1 MQHCQQMVAVSRHI
15 LYWIQNSQVLLN
27 FLMFLGFVFLTALV
41 FILEYCRPNWAG
53 PQMREEPPSWKP
65 ADASVC
71 PSLCLKR
78 MRSIFGTLVIKGCF
92 TCLLGLRG
100 PHRLTDVCLCLCVA
114 PCFRRPDHQIPAL
127 NRALF
132 KFLLSGECW
141 GTGSGTRCRPAV
153 LPGLEGQHGGWGWGV
168 GVVMVC
174 VCVGVGVVA
183 GGGWP
188 HHYGKLSHSLNTKKA
203 VKR

>member
-1 MQHCQQMVAVSRHI
+1 MQHCQQMAAVSRHI

-41 FILEYCRPNWAG
+41 FIIEYCRPNWAG
-53 PQMREEPPSWKP
+53 LQMREEPLSWKP

-71 PSLCLKR
+71 PSLCLKKK
-78 MRSIFGTLVIKGCF
+78 SIFGTLVIKGCY

-100 PHRLTDVCLCLCVA
+100 PHRLADVCLCLYVA

-127 NRALF
+127 F
-132 KFLLSGECW
+132 KFLLSGECR

-174 VCVGVGVVA
+174 VCVL
-183 GGGWP
+183 GW
-188 HHYGKLSHSLNTKKA
+188 G
-203 VKR
+203 